1 MTRKAMEEFKIQKI
15 EELERKMR
23 SVTLINRSFRK
34 LSDYEE
40 EKDARKITRKSME
53 EMEDFKTEI
62 KRIKK

>member
-1 MTRKAMEEFKIQKI
+1 MTRNAMEEFKIQKI

-62 KRIKK
+62 KG

>member
-23 SVTLINRSFRK
+23 SVILINRSFRK

-40 EKDARKITRKSME
+40 EKDARKITKKSMK

-62 KRIKK
+62 KRIEK

>member
-53 EMEDFKTEI
+53 EMGDFKTEI
-62 KRIKK
+62 KG

>member
-1 MTRKAMEEFKIQKI
+1 MRRKAMEEFKIQKI

-62 KRIKK
+62 KRIEK

>member
-40 EKDARKITRKSME
+40 EKDARKITRKSMD

-62 KRIKK
+62 KG

>member
-23 SVTLINRSFRK
+23 SVRLINRSFRK

-40 EKDARKITRKSME
+40 KKDAWKITRKSME

-62 KRIKK
+62 KRIEK

>member
-62 KRIKK
+62 KRIEK